1 MLDFDRTG
9 RGAGAETSAT
19 AAVYRRVAA
28 RLLPFLLL
36 CYIVA
41 MIDRL
46 NVGYAKLQFMADLNF
61 DEAVFGMAAGS
72 LYVGYI
78 LFEVPSNLMLERIGL
93 KLTLLRIMTL
103 WGVFVMAM
111 AFATS
116 QWGFYAIRFMIGA
129 GEAGFFPGVLFY
141 LTLWFPNSWRARIVS
156 MFAIGV
162 PVSGVIAGPMSSW
175 IMTHMA
181 GLGGLHGWQWL
192 FLIEG
197 APAIGLGLVAYF
209 TLPDRPAPL
218 SLGQRKDDD
227 RARSRKRSR
236 GRRRRRLLRDGAQE
250 PKNLYSRT
258 RLFRLLFD
266 PEHPPLVGSDPPA
279 QRRRPRSRRDRVAD
293 VADLRRGRCRDGGD
307 RVELR
312 PQ

>member
-1 MLDFDRTG
+1 
-9 RGAGAETSAT
+9 
-19 AAVYRRVAA
+19 
-28 RLLPFLLL
+28 
-36 CYIVA
+36 
-41 MIDRL
+41 
-46 NVGYAKLQFMADLNF
+46 MADLNF

-162 PVSGVIAGPMSSW
+162 PVSGVIAGPMSGW

-209 TLPDRPAPL
+209 TLPDRPAGARFL
-218 SLGQRKDDD
+218 SASEKTTIERDLEKEAGAPPAAPPSGRRSGTQESIFSHSSISPSIRP
-227 RARSRKRSR
+227 RASSSCGFRPSCATPASAISARSGG
-236 GRRRRRLLRDGAQE
+236 GRR
-250 PKNLYSRT
+250 
-258 RLFRLLFD
+258 
-266 PEHPPLVGSDPPA
+266 
-279 QRRRPRSRRDRVAD
+279 
-293 VADLRRGRCRDGGD
+293 
-307 RVELR
+307 
-312 PQ
+312 

>member
-1 MLDFDRTG
+1 MLNFDRTG

-78 LFEVPSNLMLERIGL
+78 LFEVPSNLMLERVGL

-141 LTLWFPNSWRARIVS
+141 LTGTV
-156 MFAIGV
+156 
-162 PVSGVIAGPMSSW
+162 
-175 IMTHMA
+175 
-181 GLGGLHGWQWL
+181 
-192 FLIEG
+192 
-197 APAIGLGLVAYF
+197 
-209 TLPDRPAPL
+209 TLPREERDISRPLGMSDRCDRGPPRGHRRSAKRAVR
-218 SLGQRKDDD
+218 LG
-227 RARSRKRSR
+227 
-236 GRRRRRLLRDGAQE
+236 
-250 PKNLYSRT
+250 
-258 RLFRLLFD
+258 
-266 PEHPPLVGSDPPA
+266 
-279 QRRRPRSRRDRVAD
+279 
-293 VADLRRGRCRDGGD
+293 
-307 RVELR
+307 
-312 PQ
+312 